1 MSREFDHD
9 WFDSHVIIDLGVFNN
24 KEEKSKAEETL
35 KDKLKEKL
43 EKEVKSDSKRDD

>member
-1 MSREFDHD
+1 
-9 WFDSHVIIDLGVFNN
+9 LGGFNN

-43 EKEVKSDSKRDD
+43 EKEFKSDS